1 MEIYHEFSDE
11 SDDPND
17 PEEAEQYDD
26 LLEQEHLNF
35 TIPPEFLDKVPPEI
49 LKRIKRSELEI
60 PLSETE
66 ENIIRSSDVIM
77 TFTRNSN

>member
-17 PEEAEQYDD
+17 PEDVEQYDD

-35 TIPPEFLDKVPPEI
+35 TIPPEFLDKVP
-49 LKRIKRSELEI
+49 RIKRSELEI